1 MPDHHTARHL
11 ASRLAALARALAV
24 RALMGSLVPDHL
36 VLGLR
41 AQPLLDLVNAPLR
54 AALGLAAPG
63 ASGVPAGMQAGA
75 SRFVSADDTEAW
87 RANQV
92 RLLVLDA
99 VPVGPLPDT
108 VARRCS
114 TLLPL
119 PALPQLPAQVLLCP
133 VG

>member
-75 SRFVSADDTEAW
+75 SRFVSAEPVN
-87 RANQV
+87 RLQGSAN
-92 RLLVLDA
+92 
-99 VPVGPLPDT
+99 
-108 VARRCS
+108 RCRPTCQHAPRDS
-114 TLLPL
+114 AA
-119 PALPQLPAQVLLCP
+119 PAC
-133 VG
+133 